1 MGAHLSGES
10 ENKVQSPSIGQ
21 IVAPVMSLW
30 EAGLSGG
37 QMLRGSFFA
46 EADRWFL
53 WSPVLVGAGIALY
66 FSLPFEPW
74 LSLVWGLLAL
84 LALALF
90 LLRQREAALLD
101 LTAAALFCVVLGLVA
116 ATTRTALVSAPVLQS
131 SWSGELTARI
141 VQSEAS
147 RTGGLKVIVEPLTM
161 QRFSPAAMPARL
173 SLSIRIK
180 GAPVEPGE
188 TVRLRA
194 RLLPPPEP
202 VEPGGFDYAR
212 QIWFDRIGGT
222 GFAYSAPQRIAPP
235 GHGFTDTLERL
246 RARISAHVRASID
259 GPAGAVAVALITGEK
274 NAIPTGNVDDLRK
287 AGLSHVLSISGLHM
301 VLFAGS
307 LFWLLRAGLALSPHL
322 ALHYPI
328 KKWAA
333 VIALVGATTYLL
345 LSGAGI
351 ATQRAWVMIS
361 LMFVAILLDR
371 PAISMR
377 NVALAALA
385 ILIWQPESL
394 LGASF
399 HMSFA
404 AVVALIAF
412 YEVPF
417 VQSFFVTERNIV
429 QIPGLGPLRF
439 LWRNLLGIAFTT
451 TVAGL
456 ATGAYAAFHFDRI
469 ALYSMAGNLGAM
481 PLVSIIIMPSALIA
495 LVLMPLGFDGPALW
509 LMGKGI
515 DGMLAIAHRVASWEG
530 SDRLVAAAPMA
541 ALVAVTLGGLW
552 LALWRTRWRF
562 LGLAPI
568 VLGLLMWN
576 TGTRPD
582 VLINRDG
589 KLVAMRGGDGRLIL
603 SAARPAYA
611 AGIWLRHD
619 GDPRTPRD
627 AASSDAK
634 RCDALGC
641 VWQQPGQPVIAMPK
655 SLGALVDDCA
665 HADII
670 VASFGLPYSLR
681 KACTGPV
688 VIDYFDLWRHGA
700 TTLTRAADGTWTRN
714 TTRKARGD
722 RPWVQQKKS
731 RKETAKPTRAAAR

>member
-1 MGAHLSGES
+1 
-10 ENKVQSPSIGQ
+10 
-21 IVAPVMSLW
+21 
-30 EAGLSGG
+30 
-37 QMLRGSFFA
+37 MLRRSFFA

-53 WSPVLVGAGIALY
+53 WSPVLLGVGIALY

-74 LSLVWGLLAL
+74 LSVVWGLFTL
-84 LALALF
+84 LALALY

-101 LTAAALFCVVLGLVA
+101 LVTAALFCIALGLAV
-116 ATTRTALVSAPVLQS
+116 ATTRTAFVSAPVLQS
-131 SWSGELTARI
+131 TWSGELTARI
-141 VQSEAS
+141 VQSEVT
-147 RTGGLKVIVEPLTM
+147 RTGGLRVIVQPLTM
-161 QRFSPAAMPARL
+161 QRLAPAAMPARIK
-173 SLSIRIK
+173 LSIRIK
-180 GAPVEPGE
+180 NVTVEPGE

-194 RLLPPPEP
+194 RLMPPPEP

-212 QIWFDRIGGT
+212 QIWFDQIGGT
-222 GFAYSAPQRIAPP
+222 GFAYTAPEQIAPP
-235 GHGFTDTLERL
+235 GHSFADGLAGL
-246 RARISAHVRASID
+246 RARISAHVRASIE
-259 GPAGAVAVALITGEK
+259 GPAGAVAAALITGEK
-274 NAIPTGNVDDLRK
+274 NAIPTETVADLRK

-307 LFWLLRAGLALSPHL
+307 LFWLLRAGLALSPRL
-322 ALHYPI
+322 ALYHPI

-333 VIALVGATTYLL
+333 AIALVGATTYLL
-345 LSGAGI
+345 LSGSGI

-377 NVALAALA
+377 NVALAALI

-412 YEVPF
+412 YEAPF
-417 VQSFFVTERNIV
+417 VQRLIVTERNVV
-429 QIPGLGPLRF
+429 QIPALGPLRF
-439 LWRNLLGIAFTT
+439 LWRNLLGIALTT

-481 PLVSIIIMPSALIA
+481 PLVSVIIMPCALIA
-495 LVLMPLGFDGPALW
+495 LVLMPFGLDGPALW
-509 LMGKGI
+509 LMGQGI
-515 DGMLAIAHRVASWEG
+515 DGMLAIAHRVAGWDG
-530 SDRLVAAAPMA
+530 SDRLIAAAPMS

-562 LGLAPI
+562 LGVVPI
-568 VLGLLMWN
+568 VLVLLLWGA
-576 TGTRPD
+576 GTKPD

-589 KLVAMRGGDGRLIL
+589 KLIAMRGSDGRLTL

-619 GDPRTPRD
+619 GDPRAPRD
-627 AASSDAK
+627 AATSDAK

-641 VWQQPGQPVIAMPK
+641 VWQQPGQPIIAMPK
-655 SLGALVDDCA
+655 SLGALADDCA

-670 VASFGLPYSLR
+670 VASFGMPYGLR
-681 KACTGPV
+681 KACTDPV
-688 VIDYFDLWRHGA
+688 VIDYFDLWRNGA
-700 TTLTRAADGTWTRN
+700 TTLTRAADGTWTRK
-714 TTRKARGD
+714 TTRMERGD
-722 RPWVQQKKS
+722 RPWVQQK
-731 RKETAKPTRAAAR
+731 